1 MKTWKQILEVSP
13 PLVRLESG
21 KAIYMISLLGRTFS
35 SRPLLVATIALDAR
49 HRPR

>member
-21 KAIYMISLLGRTFS
+21 KAIYV
-35 SRPLLVATIALDAR
+35 LVEAQILNNWSVNPV
-49 HRPR
+49 H